1 MQQLKRSSVLAL
13 LIAASGIPATYAQT
27 IFRARPVG
35 HYSRSGMYRLSKM
48 SEPEAVSGCDRVVL
62 AGTVE
67 SAAHNDKNEIV
78 NFALKTQSGE
88 RRTINLSTSLY
99 PQLPIEAEM
108 GLAKLLTAGKRVRV
122 VAYSCQGAACV
133 LEADEIRA
141 L

>member
-1 MQQLKRSSVLAL
+1 MHQLKRFSLLAL
-13 LIAASGIPATYAQT
+13 VIAASGITATYAQT
-27 IFRARPVG
+27 IVRARPVG
-35 HYSRSGMYRLSKM
+35 SYSRGGMFKLSKIA
-48 SEPEAVSGCDRVVL
+48 EPEAVSGCDRVVL
-62 AGTVE
+62 VGTVE
-67 SAAHNDKNEIV
+67 SATHNDKNEIV

-88 RRTINLSTSLY
+88 RRTFNLSASLY

-108 GLAKLLTAGKRVRV
+108 GLAKLLTVRKRVRV